1 MCKKILKNLIV
12 IYIIFLAFNL
22 KTYATSVESG
32 EEKEEC
38 THTVY
43 SDSDTSTYHYGYCD
57 VCGECDSRTSHYV
70 YRYKNTGDE
79 DTHSGYCSCGK
90 YMGEYWHSYNTF
102 TQYDKNNHIGECSC
116 GYSTYLSHVDS
127 YVSITKGEVIEGVS
141 YNTDE
146 QLDNNHKVICRDCD
160 EFLRVENHKWSGGDV
175 SPHKCS
181 KCSYVHSKQY
191 DATKGRHY
199 FNLTSISSIGSIAK
213 CQVCTEYL
221 TLEYEKG
228 CLLPKLPPKEKYTM
242 IGNPKPMQEKSV
254 DDDQYIKTNFMP
266 INEAGEIIPLNEGSL
281 ILRSYRQG
289 NYYTHYSKLTVKAI
303 EKIAENLKYSK
314 NKELLNYITKKLK
327 SLGTLGGYNQGKKED
342 IIEEIINTVSGD
354 KDLEVVDAESIINVV
369 SKMGDFAIK
378 AIKTPLLEW
387 FKEDLEIKD
396 TWLSGGQTTL
406 EHEYFGDWY
415 SSKDR
420 KYTLYFSKL
429 TPGKYEILHS
439 KLLTEEVEFD
449 IYSYTAEGFTE
460 LLYCTLFNKGDDSA
474 SKDEPC
480 DILAYVNVGYRDVN
494 GNTIY
499 NKNGELATPPDSV
512 ISNIVYSGTSERTVV
527 SNIVADMKWTQSAG
541 YRYKGYLI
549 RYGDD
554 KSGYYGLYNSPSE
567 MTITTN
573 SSVSVTSSFTTQGLG
588 ISVVFYYEPVEILSV
603 KHYVDGKL
611 IDTNKNLNQIT
622 MPSVT
627 EYDVYEEVYAP
638 KKFASLNKN
647 FWPGYILT
655 GYSIYKDSISENNL
669 IARKEYDVNTTTK
682 MNSKDDAKRYV
693 EIHTAMI
700 EETLTEC
707 KLKRAEQL
715 GYGANKILVFE
726 YMFPKVEIKN
736 LDYNSNAL
744 LKDVNRQQLTYEFRL
759 EGDNMLVKSLDTT
772 EVKNGKYKELKIKT
786 VNGTIKNF
794 KYDASDYSLVQAW
807 IYTKDL
813 NKNTKTL
820 YKVIV
825 GNEALIPAGIS
836 NEKVEV
842 TNDMFSF
849 ADGYILNTE
858 ELLAVMNKVW
868 ADLYIEFKYY
878 YGANVVN
885 VSYIDEENNVL
896 MPPERYKMVA
906 NLKEIDVPAIELDG
920 YKLFEYKL
928 DDIENKNVKNL
939 KKVTISDNGHDRDL
953 IFVYTKDIDK
963 PDIPLD
969 KPNYPYAVIKSNDKN
984 NEEYIV
990 ETAIPT
996 SEDLYANVVTDSYI
1010 IENVLSLIEEKQK
1023 VNVTLKKQY
1032 YTTSDDD
1039 ENKIT
1044 SNIAVASAKQSIEF
1058 DLSFSYYGGENHKL
1072 FIIDNAIIENE
1083 AVIDKNHYTKNGKVL
1098 LDADYGDNEPTVR
1111 FEKGGK
1117 LQIQNNS
1124 QCYFIEERNGIF
1136 YIEIM
1141 LDGIDYTKPDMDAF
1155 VQNYQSDYIAIERMI
1170 RESAVVNGDYLSVV
1184 AEGEEIIYLDGLN
1197 KMMSAERIPNVVE
1210 LISAKYYKNTAKAP
1224 LTNSSVLYEDRNIFT
1239 YEKAK
1244 NELYPTTLATINY
1257 KEIVSGEE
1265 TRIKTFT
1272 PIDIKMNDIN
1282 IYTPIVNTAELIPL
1296 NEEGRSDN
1304 QLVLDNKENV
1314 LTLDSV
1320 FTIRIPHSGEHYYAV
1335 KDYVP
1340 YKGYGTK
1347 DYNYKGNYLYDEV
1360 LYGPKKL
1367 ETIAFA
1373 NQKLVKFS
1381 FDVYAVRYEE
1391 GKIKDK
1397 KLILADKWFDLG
1409 ELGIESM
1416 SIEDYKF
1423 IIPVWVNDN
1432 VDGKISI
1439 RIVAENIPEEFE
1451 TTTNDIFEYI
1461 SYESANSKGAYI
1473 LQKDFNVF
1481 IVGSIYDLQIR
1492 DSDDFGW
1499 SGRLISAL
1507 KILNSSDTK
1516 NLFLPIGQNN
1526 QNIFSGYKYGLK
1538 LGYRFYFDL
1547 KTKGIASDQISI
1559 TPEYYYVSKDG
1570 GQATADIS
1578 IFYDTLSEKYLKLS
1592 NQNDVD
1598 ISLVLTNT
1606 RGNVNN
1612 SNFIF
1617 ELVRGKIRDEN
1628 KVYKVAVNIGK
1639 VFAGL
1644 ILDEVNVKL
1653 PYDNILELAKLYG
1666 YGSDTDKF
1674 IYEAKKSKNVENEDS
1689 IRNCNGHWYGEY
1701 YLPSTTKIA
1710 LGKDITREDI
1720 IKDESK
1726 IIEEG
1731 YLIVVFKDIVTLDN
1745 NLEYLSYS
1753 NPANDMRWEKEGA
1766 EYNFYEVNLPN
1777 GNMVTIKDMEAG
1789 IAMAIYDI
1797 GLRAN
1802 DDYSSEGT
1810 H

>member
-1 MCKKILKNLIV
+1 MCKKILKMLM
-12 IYIIFLAFNL
+12 IIFSFWVACNL
-22 KTYATSVESG
+22 PTYATSIESG
-32 EEKEEC
+32 DEEEKC

-43 SDSDTSTYHYGYCD
+43 STNDSSTYHYGYCD
-57 VCGECDSRTSHYV
+57 VCGECDSRRTHYV

-90 YMGEYWHSYNTF
+90 YMGEYWHSYNSF
-102 TQYDKNNHIGECSC
+102 TQYDKNNHIGECTC
-116 GYSTYLSHVDS
+116 GHAAYLSHVDS
-127 YVSITKGEVIEGVS
+127 YVSIAKGEVIEGVS
-141 YNTDE
+141 YTTNE
-146 QLDNNHKVICRDCD
+146 QLDNNHKVVCRDCD
-160 EFLRVENHKWSGGDV
+160 EFLRVENHKWSGGDT

-181 KCSYVHSKQY
+181 KCSYIHSKQY

-199 FNLTSISSIGSIAK
+199 FNLSSISSIGSIAK

-221 TLEYEKG
+221 TLEYENG
-228 CLLPKLPPKEKYTM
+228 CLLPELPPKEKYTM
-242 IGNPKPMQEKSV
+242 IGNPNPMAEKSV
-254 DDDQYIKTNFMP
+254 NEDQYIKTNFMP

-281 ILRSYRQG
+281 IVRSYRQG

-406 EHEYFGDWY
+406 EQEYFGDWY
-415 SSKDR
+415 NSQNR

-429 TPGKYEILHS
+429 SPGKYEILHS
-439 KLLTEEVEFD
+439 KLLTEGVEFD

-480 DILAYVNVGYRDVN
+480 DILAYVNVGYRDIN
-494 GNTIY
+494 GNIIY
-499 NKNGELATPPDSV
+499 NKNGQLAPPPDSV

-527 SNIVADMKWTQSAG
+527 SNIIAEMEWTQSAG
-541 YRYKGYLI
+541 YRYKGYLV

-554 KSGYYGLYNSPSE
+554 KSGYYGLYNSPNE
-567 MTITTN
+567 MTATDN

-588 ISVVFYYEPVEILSV
+588 ISVVFYYEPVEIIGV

-611 IDTNKNLNQIT
+611 IDTNKNLNQMS
-622 MPSVT
+622 MPTST
-627 EYDVYEEVYAP
+627 EYDLLEEAFAP
-638 KKFASLNKN
+638 KEFASLNKN

-655 GYSIYKDSISENNL
+655 GYSIYKNSIAESNI
-669 IARKEYDVNTTTK
+669 IAQKEYDVDTTTK
-682 MNSKDDAKRYV
+682 MNSKDNAKRYV

-700 EETLTEC
+700 NELLIDC
-707 KLKRAEQL
+707 KVQNAEQL

-736 LDYNSNAL
+736 LDYTSNTI
-744 LKDVNRQQLTYEFRL
+744 LKDINKQQLNYEFRL

-772 EVKNGKYKELKIKT
+772 EVKNGEYKKLKIKT
-786 VNGTIKNF
+786 SNGSIKNF

-820 YKVIV
+820 YKVVV
-825 GNEALIPAGIS
+825 GDEALIPSGIS
-836 NEKVEV
+836 NDKIEV
-842 TNDMFSF
+842 TENIFAFS
-849 ADGYILNTE
+849 DGYILNTE

-878 YGANVVN
+878 YGANVVD
-885 VSYIDEENNVL
+885 VSYIDEEKNVL

-906 NLKEIDVPAIELDG
+906 NLKEIDIPVIDLDG
-920 YKLFEYKL
+920 YELSEYEL
-928 DDIENKNVKNL
+928 DEIEYKNVKKL
-939 KKVTISDNGHDRDL
+939 KNVTVIDNGQDRKL
-953 IFVYTKDIDK
+953 IFIYTKETNE
-963 PDIPLD
+963 PDIPID

-984 NEEYIV
+984 NEEYDV
-990 ETAIPT
+990 EVAIPT
-996 SEDLYANVVTDSYI
+996 SEDLYANVITDSYI
-1010 IENVLSLIEEKQK
+1010 IENVLSIIEEKQE
-1023 VNVTLKKQY
+1023 VNVILKKQY

-1044 SNIAVASAKQSIEF
+1044 SNIAVAKSSESLNF
-1058 DLSFSYYGGENHKL
+1058 ELSYSYYGGENHKL

-1083 AVIDKNHYTKNGKVL
+1083 AVIDKNHYTENGKVL
-1098 LDADYGDNEPTVR
+1098 LEADYDDNEPYVC
-1111 FEKGGK
+1111 FEKGGQ
-1117 LQIQNNS
+1117 LQIQSNS
-1124 QCYFIEERNGIF
+1124 QCYFIEERNGV
-1136 YIEIM
+1136 YYLEIL
-1141 LDGIDYTKPDMDAF
+1141 LDGIDYQKPDLDAI
-1155 VQNYQSDYIAIERMI
+1155 VQSYQSDYIAIERMI
-1170 RESAVVNGDYLSVV
+1170 RENSIINGDYLSVI

-1197 KMMSAERIPNVVE
+1197 KLMSADRIPNVTE
-1210 LISAKYYKNTAKAP
+1210 LISAGYYKNTAKAP
-1224 LTNSSVLYEDRNIFT
+1224 LTNSSVLFEDRNIFT
-1239 YEKAK
+1239 YEKALNK
-1244 NELYPTTLATINY
+1244 LYLTTLVTINY
-1257 KEIVSGEE
+1257 KEAIINEE
-1265 TRIKTFT
+1265 TRVKTFT
-1272 PIDIKMNDIN
+1272 PSDIKMNNIN
-1282 IYTPIVNTAELIPL
+1282 IYTPIVNKSELIIL

-1304 QLVLDNKENV
+1304 QFILENKENV

-1335 KDYVP
+1335 ENGIP
-1340 YKGYGTK
+1340 YKGYGMK
-1347 DYNYKGNYLYDEV
+1347 DYNYKGNYLYDED
-1360 LYGPKKL
+1360 LYVRKRL
-1367 ETIAFA
+1367 DSNAFA
-1373 NQKLVKFS
+1373 SQKLVKFS

-1391 GKIKDK
+1391 NKIKDK
-1397 KLILADKWFDLG
+1397 KLILADKWYDLG
-1409 ELGIESM
+1409 ELSDGALG
-1416 SIEDYKF
+1416 IEDYKF
-1423 IIPVWVNDN
+1423 IVPIWVTDN
-1432 VDGKISI
+1432 KEGTISV
-1439 RIVAENIPEEFE
+1439 RVVAENIPVEFDSITDE
-1451 TTTNDIFEYI
+1451 AKEYI
-1461 SYESANSKGAYI
+1461 AYENANNKDTYI

-1481 IVGSIYDLQIR
+1481 IVGAIYDLQIR
-1492 DSDDFGW
+1492 DSDDLGW
-1499 SGRLISAL
+1499 SGKLTSAL
-1507 KILNSSDTK
+1507 KILNSSEIK

-1547 KTKGIASDQISI
+1547 KTKGTASDQISI
-1559 TPEYYYVSKDG
+1559 IPEYYYVSKDG
-1570 GQATADIS
+1570 TLVTQDIS
-1578 IFYDTLSEKYLKLS
+1578 LFYDTLEEKYIKFS
-1592 NQNDVD
+1592 EDNDVD
-1598 ISLVLTNT
+1598 INLVLAST
-1606 RGNVNN
+1606 RGKVNN

-1617 ELVRGKIRDEN
+1617 ELVRGKLNDES
-1628 KVYKVAVNIGK
+1628 KSYKIAVNIGK
-1639 VFAGL
+1639 VFKGL
-1644 ILDEVNVKL
+1644 LLDETDVKL

-1666 YGSDTDKF
+1666 YGSNTNKF
-1674 IYEAKKSKNVENEDS
+1674 ISDAKKSKNVKDENS

-1701 YLPSTTKIA
+1701 YLPSTTKVT
-1710 LGKDITREDI
+1710 LGKDITNQDI
-1720 IKDESK
+1720 LKDENK
-1726 IIEEG
+1726 ILEEG
-1731 YLIVVFKDIVTLDN
+1731 YLIVVFKKIITLDDG
-1745 NLEYLSYS
+1745 LDYLSYS
-1753 NPANDMRWEKEGA
+1753 NPADDMRWEKEGA
-1766 EYNFYEVNLPN
+1766 EYNFYEINLPN
-1777 GNMVTIKDMEAG
+1777 GNVITIEDMDSG

-1802 DDYSSEGT
+1802 DDYNSEGT